1 MYYPDSRPCRK
12 EARLTPL
19 GVCIRRL
26 EVHDFRSGK
35 SLAGDGRGSE
45 KDAIVERLEAIT
57 AKTIIHHLQ
66 QSRLGKTDF
75 VYSIPSTL
83 T

>member
-1 MYYPDSRPCRK
+1 M
-12 EARLTPL
+12 T
-19 GVCIRRL
+19 L
-26 EVHDFRSGK
+26 EVGK
-35 SLAGDGRGSE
+35 VWLATDVVPRRMLLS
-45 KDAIVERLEAIT
+45 IVERLEAIT